1 MTEAARL
8 RRWSDSQHGAQNYI
22 AWQLLVLV
30 DITGTVQFVHFYF
43 DLVCIFL
50 MKYMIVNHASHK
62 HNKVIQF

>member
-43 DLVCIFL
+43 DLVCIFFNEIHDCESCL
-50 MKYMIVNHASHK
+50 S
-62 HNKVIQF
+62 QT